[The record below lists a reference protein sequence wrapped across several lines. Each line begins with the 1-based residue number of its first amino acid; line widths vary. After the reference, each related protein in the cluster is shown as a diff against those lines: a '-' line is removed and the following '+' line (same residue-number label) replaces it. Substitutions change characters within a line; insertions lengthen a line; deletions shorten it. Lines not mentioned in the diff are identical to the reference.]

1 MSVRY
6 LSGDSLPIYLLPKMA
21 RSGRRPGP
29 TCRREFGARD
39 EDQLANH
46 PSRSSKL
53 SRQRQEVARNDLVE
67 NVDHLLAIPRPEE
80 RRVQGERRRRPH
92 PPPPARPALVEVAPK
107 NSSAGR
113 PGAVDV
119 AVGPRAPLF
128 LLSLR
133 HHHLLPP
140 NSSPQVR
147 KCLPLRWRR
156 TEVLSL
162 GGSTTDAEDEEAG
175 SDAESDAPPPRRHRA
190 RAPFALLPVDREAAA
205 ARAGVDVTTYT
216 AIMEIQVTGRHCHH
230 RRHHHLKILDDS
242 PPRAAPRHHARGLR
256 HAPPPHRLGEAEDAA
271 ALGARA
277 ARALLRVAA
286 AAPPRHVRC
295 ATDVLDLPR
304 VPRARR
310 PLPPAAVP
318 PRLPPRVHR
327 YVARLARRPL
337 PRRRPGHRPVARLSG
352 AARRV
357 CPRRARKLVCLHLH
371 GV

>member
-1 MSVRY
+1 MPVRY

-113 PGAVDV
+113 PGAIDV

-133 HHHLLPP
+133 HHHLSPP
-140 NSSPQVR
+140 NSSAGQKVPAA
-147 KCLPLRWRR
+147 PLAPHRGALARR
-156 TEVLSL
+156 L
-162 GGSTTDAEDEEAG
+162 D
-175 SDAESDAPPPRRHRA
+175 
-190 RAPFALLPVDREAAA
+190 
-205 ARAGVDVTTYT
+205 
-216 AIMEIQVTGRHCHH
+216 H
-230 RRHHHLKILDDS
+230 RRGGRRGGLGRRER
-242 PPRAAPRHHARGLR
+242 RA
-256 HAPPPHRLGEAEDAA
+256 
-271 ALGARA
+271 
-277 ARALLRVAA
+277 AA
-286 AAPPRHVRC
+286 AAPPRAR
-295 ATDVLDLPR
+295 ALRAP
-304 VPRARR
+304 ARR
-310 PLPPAAVP
+310 PRGRRGA
-318 PRLPPRVHR
+318 RGRRRDDVHR
-327 YVARLARRPL
+327 HHGDPGDGPPL
-337 PRRRPGHRPVARLSG
+337 PSPPPPPSQN
-352 AARRV
+352 
-357 CPRRARKLVCLHLH
+357 P
-371 GV
+371 